1 MGENRKSQIDH
12 LRLNVKQF
20 TEIQFLLHFKR
31 RRKMGFTT
39 IVVDRG
45 RTEELHSAERD
56 AMNSKRWRFFFLFH
70 EFRFYFFFSSSINPE
85 SRICIICSLSLSIF
99 FPVKLDVKMRER
111 SVGDRPLPN

>member
-56 AMNSKRWRFFFLFH
+56 AMNSKRWRFFFSSTHSDFI
-70 EFRFYFFFSSSINPE
+70 FFFLRRLTPRLGFALFALYLCRSSSP
-85 SRICIICSLSLSIF
+85 LSWT
-99 FPVKLDVKMRER
+99 
-111 SVGDRPLPN
+111 